1 MVRAVTDDTWPLVS
15 VVFLAYN
22 RREQLGVSLDKILAE
37 TDYPA
42 GRLEVIVVDNAST
55 DGTAEFVRE
64 RHPGVQ
70 LIRNPENIGVS
81 GWNVGMATARG
92 DWLLALDDDC
102 YISGDALKVAVRRAE
117 EHDADLVSF
126 LVASS
131 EEEGYFNEGNF
142 NPGLLGFWGC
152 SAMFSRRAITGEVFF
167 DPNLFLW
174 ANEVELTMRLLDR
187 GLRHLWLP
195 EVVSVHQKEL
205 PSDELSLR
213 FHTYNHKHW
222 AYAAGKLLQPGD
234 ALVVLGRLLLRTVLD
249 ARTRDRRLLAILP
262 QIVLGFAN
270 GLRFRRPIRP
280 VVSRTYRDVCSDF
293 GSPLPYLRTP
303 MQRLKG
309 LRDPEATE
317 RFRVERRRARLAPS
331 ERDRFYPAE
340 AAVLEL

>member
-1 MVRAVTDDTWPLVS
+1 MTAWPLVS

-22 RREQLGVSLDKILAE
+22 RREQLAVSLDRILE
-37 TDYPA
+37 HTDYPHD
-42 GRLEVIVVDNAST
+42 RLEVIVVDNASE
-55 DGTAEFVRE
+55 DGTAEWVRE
-64 RHPGVQ
+64 HHPGVQ
-70 LIRNPENIGVS
+70 VIRNPVNVGVS

-102 YISGDALKVAVRRAE
+102 YISGDALKTAVRRAQ

-131 EEEGYFNEGNF
+131 EEEGYFNSGNF

-152 SAMFSRRAITGEVFF
+152 SALFSRRAIEAEPFF

-195 EVVSVHQKEL
+195 EVVSVHQKGL
-205 PSDELSLR
+205 PGEELSLR
-213 FHTYNHKHW
+213 FHALNHRHW

-234 ALVVLGRLLLRTVLD
+234 ALVVLWRLLLRTVLD
-249 ARTRDRRLLAILP
+249 ARNLDRRLLGILP
-262 QIVLGFAN
+262 KIVAGFVH
-270 GLRFRRPIRP
+270 GLRLRRPVRP

-293 GSPLPYLRTP
+293 ASPLAVVRTP
-303 MQRLKG
+303 AQRLRALG
-309 LRDPEATE
+309 DPAAAQRHRD
-317 RFRVERRRARLAPS
+317 ERRAGRLDPATR
-331 ERDRFYPAE
+331 ERFYPSE